1 MKRTAIIMAG
11 GSGERFWPLSRR
23 KKPKQL
29 LKLASEDK
37 MMIEE
42 SIERISPL
50 IDPADIFIIT
60 GEHLLDPIRR
70 SLKILPPE
78 NVVAEPAK
86 RNTAPCLGLGAAF
99 IAERYSETH
108 SKDDISIAV
117 LTADQNI
124 SPKEGFVKTVEA
136 AMNYVEEN
144 PVLATIGIP
153 PSRPET
159 GYGYIEVVE
168 QFDQDSD
175 VVQIKP
181 VLKFRE
187 KPEMEK
193 AKEFIKSGKFLW
205 NSGMFFWRLDTFEDA
220 MVSALPEVGNNISEI
235 QKRYARKTHLEL
247 PESLNTVSEIFENF
261 PNISIDYGLM
271 ERAKDVVVV
280 KALFDW
286 DDIGS
291 WDSLER
297 VRDKDDAGNI
307 KSGEIAVFDIKDSII
322 INESEGGVIAAFGLE
337 DVVIVK
343 TDDAVLVC
351 PKGRVQEV
359 KKAVEMIRKDKGGK
373 WL

>member
-1 MKRTAIIMAG
+1 MKRTAMIMAG

-220 MVSALPEVGNNISEI
+220 MVSALPEVGNNITEK
-235 QKRYARKTHLEL
+235 QKR
-247 PESLNTVSEIFENF
+247 
-261 PNISIDYGLM
+261 
-271 ERAKDVVVV
+271 
-280 KALFDW
+280 
-286 DDIGS
+286 
-291 WDSLER
+291 
-297 VRDKDDAGNI
+297 
-307 KSGEIAVFDIKDSII
+307 
-322 INESEGGVIAAFGLE
+322 
-337 DVVIVK
+337 
-343 TDDAVLVC
+343 
-351 PKGRVQEV
+351 
-359 KKAVEMIRKDKGGK
+359 
-373 WL
+373 